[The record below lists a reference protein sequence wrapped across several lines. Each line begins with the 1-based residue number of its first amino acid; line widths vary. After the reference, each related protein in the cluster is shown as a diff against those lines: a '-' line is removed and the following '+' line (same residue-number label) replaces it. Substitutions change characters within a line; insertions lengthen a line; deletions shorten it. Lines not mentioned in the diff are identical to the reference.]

1 MIYRYVNASM
11 KTIAQILNE
20 IRPDADF
27 SVSADFVKDSLLD
40 SLDIIE
46 LVSAL
51 ESAYS
56 ISIDGS
62 DIIPENFINVES
74 IERLAEK
81 YMQNSRNK
89 V

>member
-1 MIYRYVNASM
+1 M